1 MRNIRNHLFVC
12 LRLIFTVFYTGR
24 FQVPP
29 ERNRPHRKWR
39 FPPKIPIWP
48 KSLLYKPSEKCF
60 KTPHHSRMGANYE
73 RYIYQM
79 HTWCYVS
86 NISKIMVYYP
96 ALSFEKELLENKYR
110 QYTLFT
116 TISTWIIFSIKQRY
130 IYHMHTWCY
139 VLTISKIM
147 VDKIF

>member
-1 MRNIRNHLFVC
+1 MRNIRNHFFVC
-12 LRLIFTVFYTGR
+12 SRFIFTVFYTGS
-24 FQVPP
+24 FQIPP
-29 ERNRPHRKWR
+29 EKNRPHRKWR

-48 KSLLYKPSEKCF
+48 KSLLYKPSEKGV
-60 KTPHHSRMGANYE
+60 KTPYHPRMGANYE

-110 QYTLFT
+110 QYTHYYYFHLNYLFDKAEVYL
-116 TISTWIIFSIKQRY
+116 SHAY
-130 IYHMHTWCY
+130 L
-139 VLTISKIM
+139 VLRF
-147 VDKIF
+147 DYFQGHGQ